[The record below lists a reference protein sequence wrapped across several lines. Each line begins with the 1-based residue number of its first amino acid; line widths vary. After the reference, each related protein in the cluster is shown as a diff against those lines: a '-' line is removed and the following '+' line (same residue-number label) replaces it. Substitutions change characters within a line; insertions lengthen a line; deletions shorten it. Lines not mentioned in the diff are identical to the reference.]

1 MIGPR
6 NSVVRALMGEMVP
19 VDEILCDMSSFVN
32 SAWLTFQDLPELWVD
47 KLYEGHYPELED

>member
-6 NSVVRALMGEMVP
+6 NSVVRTLMGEMVP
-19 VDEILCDMSSFVN
+19 VDEILCDASPWIN
-32 SAWLTFQDLPELWVD
+32 SAWLRRQDCPELWVD